1 VSQPLTFHQKKQLK
15 PRHVGVPTK
24 DYRLDSSWVSPNTKV
39 VNVSSFKNVDE
50 ETLLKIPGTV
60 YVPNVGKVTV
70 SMLER
75 NLLRLFEDYSS
86 K

>member
-1 VSQPLTFHQKKQLK
+1 
-15 PRHVGVPTK
+15 
-24 DYRLDSSWVSPNTKV
+24 
-39 VNVSSFKNVDE
+39 VSSFKNIDE